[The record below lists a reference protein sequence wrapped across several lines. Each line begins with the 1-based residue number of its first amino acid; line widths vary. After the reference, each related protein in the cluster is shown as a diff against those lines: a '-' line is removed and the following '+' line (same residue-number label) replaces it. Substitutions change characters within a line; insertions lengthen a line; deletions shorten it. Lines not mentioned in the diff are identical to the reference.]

1 MKNNCNTSTEIRF
14 VINTLTITVTI
25 RYTVLAAMLPKD
37 LPGFSLKLVVSSVFH
52 EPMVSLLL
60 NRPELNFNLC
70 SSTSKFMCPI
80 LAK

>member
-1 MKNNCNTSTEIRF
+1 MKNNCDPSTEIRF
-14 VINTLTITVTI
+14 VINILTITVTI

-52 EPMVSLLL
+52 EPMASLLL
-60 NRPELNFNLC
+60 SRPELNFNLC

-80 LAK
+80 VAK